1 MPQMQQILVPVLIFV
16 AIMAVGG
23 IFLLVKATRK
33 KELDSRLHPD
43 ANASAPKR
51 QHQSA
56 GVDFL
61 HKVGAATSGKKSQK
75 LVQQLVMAGF
85 HSKTAPEVY
94 LGTKVLM
101 LAGGLVAGLA
111 LTLPMDKPPTFKFM
125 LGMIVAALFSFL
137 PNIVV
142 SAKRKSRSGE
152 VRRTLPDATDL
163 LEICVSAGMGLDTAW
178 NSVTDEIRR
187 VSDVLADEMALTN
200 LEIQLGAPRHAAM
213 RNMAQRTGASEL
225 SSLVAVLVQ
234 SERFGTSVS
243 DALKTF
249 AGTMREDRSQ
259 RAEEAA
265 EKMGL
270 KMLFPMVLF
279 IFPAAFIVMVG
290 PAAIRLMEML

>member
-1 MPQMQQILVPVLIFV
+1 MQQILVPALIFV

-23 IFLLVKATRK
+23 LVLLVRGTRR
-33 KELDSRLHPD
+33 KELDARLHPD
-43 ANASAPKR
+43 AASSGPRR
-51 QHQSA
+51 QSHSP

-61 HKVGAATSGKKSQK
+61 HRVGAATSGKKSHK

-111 LTLPMDKPPTFKFM
+111 LTLPMDKPPTYKFM
-125 LGMIVAALFSFL
+125 LGMVVAALFSFL
-137 PNIVV
+137 PNFVV
-142 SAKRKSRSGE
+142 AVKRKSRSGE

-213 RNMAQRTGASEL
+213 RNMAKRTGASEL